1 MTTMGFQADDPND
14 PAEVGKAA
22 KRSFSDGSSG
32 NCLGQSVPKCSPIF
46 TVKYVRGKKSSKILG
61 YIFADFEQIVF
72 FLFMICKVPFHLTLG
87 RL

>member
-22 KRSFSDGSSG
+22 KRFISDGSSG

-46 TVKYVRGKKSSKILG
+46 TVNDHVIRWLLQP
-61 YIFADFEQIVF
+61 ERQ
-72 FLFMICKVPFHLTLG
+72 
-87 RL
+87 R

>member
-22 KRSFSDGSSG
+22 KRFFSDGSSG

-46 TVKYVRGKKSSKILG
+46 TVNDHVIRWLLQP
-61 YIFADFEQIVF
+61 ERQ
-72 FLFMICKVPFHLTLG
+72 
-87 RL
+87 R